1 MHKEDKSVQSYQFE
15 IDNIKFTLTKDS
27 SYLFKGEIESSTNI
41 HKHADYELFFNFDGE
56 LYIQTNTNQFTFNSK
71 TLVIIPP
78 TVYHYT
84 TSNKEC
90 YRFLLNFNSKN
101 NENSNELN
109 SVYKDIF
116 MPGIINS
123 YSIEEDLKVYCKELN
138 NCFNG
143 QLVSNNIRIICL
155 FKILLLK
162 ISDFSNKKNILSFN
176 SLNSKAN
183 YLYEINRFI
192 DKNYMHDIKLI
203 DAAKEISLSERQT
216 SRIIKKNYNKTFSDI
231 LIEKRLSVASLLLIK
246 TNNLIKQIISEVNFK
261 NESYFYIIFKRLYN
275 ISPLQY
281 RKKYQKNGK

>member
-1 MHKEDKSVQSYQFE
+1 MNKEDKSVQSYQFE
-15 IDNIKFTLTKDS
+15 IDSIKFTLTKDS
-27 SYLFKGEIESSTNI
+27 SYLFKGEIKLSTNI

-56 LYIQTNTNQFTFNSK
+56 LFIQTNTNQFTFKSK

-90 YRFLLNFNSKN
+90 YRLLINFNSKN
-101 NENSNELN
+101 NESSKELDN
-109 SVYKDIF
+109 IYKDIF
-116 MPGIINS
+116 MPGIVNS
-123 YSIEEDLKVYCKELN
+123 YIIEEDLKTYCKELN
-138 NCFNG
+138 SCFKE
-143 QLVSNNIRIICL
+143 QLVSNNTRIICL
-155 FKILLLK
+155 LKILLLK
-162 ISDFSNKKNILSFN
+162 ISDFSNKKNILTFN

-192 DKNYMHDIKLI
+192 DENYMHNIKLK

-216 SRIIKKNYNKTFSDI
+216 SRIIKKKYNKTFSDI

-246 TNNLIKQIISEVNFK
+246 TNNLIKQIIIEVNFK
-261 NESYFYIIFKRLYN
+261 NESYFYILFKKLYN

-281 RKKYQKNGK
+281 RKKYHKIEK